1 MRRQV
6 HRSRSFAMLLAAAA
20 MVGLGASACSS
31 GSSSSSAASSGSSS
45 AAASSTAKPW
55 VIATVGTLSG
65 SQGSEYGGCS
75 VAMQAWAKTVNAAGG
90 INGHPVDLIVKD
102 DQGSGPIALSQ
113 VQALWQNQHINA
125 IVSSCTNFDSA
136 WMPYAIKNGIPVI
149 GGQATDTFWG
159 SSKYVFPDATG
170 FPTFNYSVAKAV
182 QTVGAKDFGVA
193 YCAESPACLEGVPA
207 IASNAAALGLSLS
220 WKGEVAGTDTSYTAQ
235 CLASKQ
241 ADAKALLVEGV
252 QGVFPRF
259 VSDCTQQ
266 GYTPYYLSSGFS
278 TTPDLPTIPGLNNHL
293 IGIML
298 TFPWVQDNT
307 PATHAFHAAMKK
319 YESSSSEA
327 NTPST
332 AVGWLSAQIFQYAA
346 QRVPGNPSTAALL
359 TSMWNIR
366 NQTFGGLMVPTSF
379 TDVPNPASKCF
390 TFVGVKDDKYALP
403 FGSTFRCQP

>member
-1 MRRQV
+1 V
-6 HRSRSFAMLLAAAA
+6 LAAAA
-20 MVGLGASACSS
+20 LAGLGASACSS
-31 GSSSSSAASSGSSS
+31 SAGSSSTAT
-45 AAASSTAKPW
+45 SSTSGTAAGKPW

-75 VAMQAWAKTVNAAGG
+75 VSVQAWAKQVNAAGG

-113 VQALWQNQHINA
+113 VQSLWQNQHIDA

-159 SSKYVFPDATG
+159 SSKYVFPDATA

-182 QTVGAKDFGVA
+182 QTVGAKNFGVA
-193 YCAESPACLEGVPA
+193 YCAESPACLQGVPA
-207 IASNAAALGLSLS
+207 IATNAKALGLSLS
-220 WKGEVAGTDTSYTAQ
+220 WKGEVAGTDTSFTAQ

-241 ADAKALLVEGV
+241 ANAKALLVEGV

-307 PATHAFHAAMKK
+307 PATQAFHAAMDK
-319 YESSSSEA
+319 YAASSPEA

-346 QRVPGNPSTAALL
+346 GHVPGDPSPAALL
-359 TSMWNIR
+359 NSMWSIR

-379 TDVPNPASKCF
+379 TDAPNPAQKCF
-390 TFVGVKDDKYALP
+390 TFVGVQDKKYALP
-403 FGSTFRCQP
+403 FGTKFSCQP

>member
-6 HRSRSFAMLLAAAA
+6 HRSRSFAIMLAAAA

-31 GSSSSSAASSGSSS
+31 GSSSSSGSS

-113 VQALWQNQHINA
+113 VQSLWQNQHINA

-149 GGQATDTFWG
+149 GGQADNTFWG

-170 FPTFNYSVAKAV
+170 FPTFNYSVGKAV
-182 QTVGAKDFGVA
+182 QAAGAKDFGVA
-193 YCAESPACLEGVPA
+193 YCAESPACLQGVPA
-207 IASNAAALGLSLS
+207 IASSAQALGLSLS

-241 ADAKALLVEGV
+241 AGAKVLLVEGV

-278 TTPDLPTIPGLNNHL
+278 TTPDLPTIPGLNNRL

-307 PATHAFHAAMKK
+307 PATQAFHAAMNK
-319 YESSSSEA
+319 YESSSPEA

-332 AVGWLSAQIFQYAA
+332 AVGWLSGQIFEYAA
-346 QRVPGNPSTAALL
+346 QHVNGNPSTAALL

-366 NQTFGGLMVPTSF
+366 NQTFGGLMMPTSF
-379 TDVPNPASKCF
+379 TDAPNPASKCF
-390 TFVGVKDDKYALP
+390 TFVGVTDDKYALP
-403 FGSTFRCQP
+403 FGSAFRCQP

>member
-1 MRRQV
+1 MTRHG
-6 HRSRSFAMLLAAAA
+6 HRLRTFAILLASVTVA
-20 MVGLGASACSS
+20 GLSASAFSSSGASAS
-31 GSSSSSAASSGSSS
+31 GSTATSA
-45 AAASSTAKPW
+45 AKPW

-75 VAMQAWAKTVNAAGG
+75 VAVQAWAKQVNSAGG
-90 INGHPVDLIVKD
+90 INGHRVDLIIKD
-102 DQGSGPIALSQ
+102 DQGSGPIALTEMQ
-113 VQALWQNQHINA
+113 NLWQNQHIDA
-125 IVSSCTNFDSA
+125 VVSSCTNFDSA
-136 WMPYAIKNGIPVI
+136 WMPYAIKSGIPII
-149 GGQATDTFWG
+149 GGQATDTFWS

-182 QTVGAKDFGVA
+182 QTVGTKNFGVA
-193 YCAESPACLEGVPA
+193 YCEESPACLEGVPA
-207 IASNAAALGLSLS
+207 IAANAKALGLTLS

-235 CLASKQ
+235 CLAAKQ
-241 ADAKALLVEGV
+241 ANATALLVEGV

-298 TFPWVQDNT
+298 TFPWIQDNT
-307 PATHAFHAAMKK
+307 PATKAFHAAMKK
-319 YESSSSEA
+319 YAAGNSEA

-346 QRVPGNPSTAALL
+346 EHVSGNPSPAALL
-359 TSMWNIR
+359 KSMWSIR
-366 NQTFGGLMVPTSF
+366 DQTFGGLMTPTTF
-379 TDVPNPASKCF
+379 RDAPNPAPKCF
-390 TFVGVKDDKYALP
+390 TFVGVTKDKYALP
-403 FGSTFRCQP
+403 FGSKFRCQP

>member
-1 MRRQV
+1 MY
-6 HRSRSFAMLLAAAA
+6 RSRSFAMLLATTALL
-20 MVGLGASACSS
+20 GLGASACSS
-31 GSSSSSAASSGSSS
+31 SGSASSSAASSTSG
-45 AAASSTAKPW
+45 SSTAKPW

-75 VAMQAWAKTVNAAGG
+75 VAMQAWAKTVNAKGG

-102 DQGSGPIALSQ
+102 DQGSGPTALSQ

-136 WMPYAIKNGIPVI
+136 WMPYAIKNGIPII

-193 YCAESPACLEGVPA
+193 YCAESPACLQGVPA
-207 IASNAAALGLSLS
+207 IATNAKALGLSLS

-235 CLASKQ
+235 CLASRQ
-241 ADAKALLVEGV
+241 ANAKALLVEGV

-259 VSDCTQQ
+259 VSNCTQQ

-278 TTPDLPTIPGLNNHL
+278 TTPDLPTIPGLNEHL

-298 TFPWVQDNT
+298 TFPWIQDNT
-307 PATHAFHAAMKK
+307 PATQAFHAAMNK
-319 YESSSSEA
+319 YESGSSEA

-346 QRVPGNPSTAALL
+346 QHVSGDPSTGALL
-359 TSMWNIR
+359 TSLWNIR
-366 NQTFGGLMVPTSF
+366 NQTFGGLMTPTSF
-379 TDVPNPASKCF
+379 KDVPNPASKCF
-390 TFVGVKDDKYALP
+390 TFVGVQDKKYALP
-403 FGSTFRCQP
+403 FGSGFRCQP

>member
-31 GSSSSSAASSGSSS
+31 GSSSASGSSTSTTASSG
-45 AAASSTAKPW
+45 AKPW

-75 VAMQAWAKTVNAAGG
+75 VAMQAWASSVNAAGG
-90 INGHPVDLIVKD
+90 IDGHPVDLIVKD
-102 DQGSGPIALSQ
+102 DQGSGPIALSE
-113 VQALWQNQHINA
+113 VQDLWQNQHVDA

-136 WMPYAIKNGIPVI
+136 WMPYAIKNGIPII
-149 GGQATDTFWG
+149 GGQADDTFWG

-182 QTVGAKDFGVA
+182 QAAGAKNFGVA
-193 YCAESPACLEGVPA
+193 YCAESPACLQGVPA
-207 IASNAAALGLSLS
+207 IASSAQALGLSLS

-241 ADAKALLVEGV
+241 AGAKVLLVEGV

-278 TTPDLPTIPGLNNHL
+278 TTPDLPTTPGLNNHL

-307 PATHAFHAAMKK
+307 PATQAFHAAMNK
-319 YESSSSEA
+319 YQSSSSEA

-332 AVGWLSAQIFQYAA
+332 AVGWLSAQIFEYAA
-346 QRVPGNPSTAALL
+346 QHVQGNPSTAALL
-359 TSMWNIR
+359 TSMWSIR
-366 NQTFGGLMVPTSF
+366 NQTFGGLMPATSF
-379 TDVPNPASKCF
+379 TDAPNPASKCF
-390 TFVGVKDDKYALP
+390 TFVGVTDDKYSLP
-403 FGSTFRCQP
+403 FGSTFSCQP